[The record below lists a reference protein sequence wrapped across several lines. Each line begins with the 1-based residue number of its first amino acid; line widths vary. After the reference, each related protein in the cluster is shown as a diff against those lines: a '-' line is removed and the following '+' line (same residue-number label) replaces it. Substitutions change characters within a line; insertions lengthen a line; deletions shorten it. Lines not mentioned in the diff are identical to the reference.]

1 MDISVNKPVQSLTCI
16 LRQVSG
22 FGFPFPNEQN
32 CESKL
37 TFYGS
42 KMLAYSYNF
51 VLQLYFLGSSMS
63 IVYPN
68 LNAGKYVLRVVG
80 NAATGETAE
89 IRRQFRIGN
98 SYHSNYH
105 SKIVSS

>member
-1 MDISVNKPVQSLTCI
+1 
-16 LRQVSG
+16 
-22 FGFPFPNEQN
+22 
-32 CESKL
+32 
-37 TFYGS
+37 
-42 KMLAYSYNF
+42 
-51 VLQLYFLGSSMS
+51 MS
-63 IVYPN
+63 IMYPN